1 MAAYPMTFN
10 PTNSFSFAPQA
21 FGGPSNVAA
30 PGFQSPASAFAAP
43 QGMDQNMIGAQS
55 MMLAT
60 MTEMLMMLLSMMG
73 AQGSPALPFGANN
86 AADAMQQAPSAVGA
100 PSSYASPSA
109 GSGSAPASGSQA
121 ASQSSAAAPVSG
133 PLSTSDFGKRFA
145 KTAEATANKIN
156 TPGLCLKGVNDSM
169 QAMGINPHRH
179 PSAYMALDD
188 FRKDPH
194 FKEVSVSKSQLDKLP
209 AGAVVI
215 WGQGQGLPHGHIS
228 VALGD
233 GREASSR
240 VRKQLH
246 LNSQYH
252 VFLPK

>member
-10 PTNSFSFAPQA
+10 PANSFAPQA
-21 FGGPSNVAA
+21 FAGPSSF
-30 PGFQSPASAFAAP
+30 GAP
-43 QGMDQNMIGAQS
+43 QGLQSAASPFGAPQGFDQNMIGAQS

-73 AQGSPALPFGANN
+73 MQGSPAMPFGNDSL
-86 AADAMQQAPSAVGA
+86 ADAAQQAPSSVAA
-100 PSSYASPSA
+100 PS
-109 GSGSAPASGSQA
+109 GSGSAPSASAPTQA
-121 ASQSSAAAPVSG
+121 AQQSSAAAPVSG
-133 PLSTSDFGKRFA
+133 PLSSSDFGKRFA

-169 QAMGINPHRH
+169 AAMGITPHRH
-179 PSAYMALDD
+179 PSAYMALND
-188 FRKDPH
+188 FRKDSH
-194 FKEVSVSKSQLDKLP
+194 FKEVKVSKDQLDKLP

-246 LNSQYH
+246 LNTEFH